1 MIWNYDYTRST
12 FELYLFSSAD
22 PDLESDQDLMIESN
36 FNSHN
41 LMKTHMSVR
50 ECKTKSEFSIIWPSS
65 NFKPKLDY
73 GDMVYND
80 RWNFSTTILFVNINV
95 TVCKYIKLCYDFMTC
110 LGKNPFNSLD

>member
-1 MIWNYDYTRST
+1 MRST

-50 ECKTKSEFSIIWPSS
+50 ECKTKSEFSII
-65 NFKPKLDY
+65 
-73 GDMVYND
+73 
-80 RWNFSTTILFVNINV
+80 
-95 TVCKYIKLCYDFMTC
+95 
-110 LGKNPFNSLD
+110 